1 MCGGCII
8 GATKQGVIL
17 LGVDIM
23 DDTLIYTILTIV
35 IASIIVIII
44 YNNKKEQEE
53 IERYERRKEL
63 DRIFE
68 KQREEEQK
76 RKMEFLSGFT
86 EWSAKEF
93 LNKKS
98 TLGEMT
104 GVYIIYN
111 KSKNM
116 YYVGQSVKT
125 VQRVNSHLSGR
136 GNGDVYAD
144 YKYGDEFTVKIIPL
158 NKSGYD
164 TLDDL
169 ERNMIN
175 TYNAYSSGYNKTR
188 GNR

>member
-1 MCGGCII
+1 
-8 GATKQGVIL
+8 
-17 LGVDIM
+17 M
-23 DDTLIYTILTIV
+23 DDILIYIIITFVIAAVIV
-35 IASIIVIII
+35 ICFYISRQNEIDNHLRQNMEEHYKRIDEELRLEKEKREQAR
-44 YNNKKEQEE
+44 KKRVEE
-53 IERYERRKEL
+53 A
-63 DRIFE
+63 
-68 KQREEEQK
+68 K
-76 RKMEFLSGFT
+76 RKYQFLSGFT

-169 ERNMIN
+169 ERDMIN